1 MTRYIA
7 ALAVAAATLAAP
19 GCAGAT
25 SAACMSWA
33 DYSGEPDLR
42 RDAQAIVIVDQVM
55 DAGLARIGDANADA
69 YDVVIR
75 SVEKGDLE
83 VGETIRVVATA
94 DGCGP
99 ERYPE
104 GDPFERLE
112 PPLRLYLVP
121 EGDVWRTLTPLDG
134 VEPA

>member
-7 ALAVAAATLAAP
+7 ALVAAAATLTAP
-19 GCAGAT
+19 GCTGAT
-25 SAACMSWA
+25 SAVCSSQV
-33 DYSGEPDLR
+33 DYPGEPELR
-42 RDAQAIVIVDQVM
+42 RDAQAVVVVDRVV

-75 SVEKGDLE
+75 SVEKGALE

-94 DGCGP
+94 DECGP